1 VDGPLTSPCR
11 LLALDID
18 GTLLGGDKTIS
29 RRNLDAVEAA
39 RRAGVR
45 VVLITGRRYPAA
57 RRVAAQLGR
66 GVPLVLHHGALV
78 VEPEPERDHEGAPQV
93 LRCLPLAREAVLE
106 AISLGRA
113 VGADPVAHCG
123 FLGEGRLV
131 VAQIAADN
139 EMLLGYVDR
148 GRRDRVQVGDLERDL
163 PEDVVQVM
171 FAGRLPQMLDLYP
184 RLVSGL
190 GARAKVERTLYPA
203 IGMGFLDVLHPRV
216 GKGEALTFLRERW
229 DIRREETVAI
239 GDNWNDHD
247 MLTAAG
253 RGLVMGNAEQ
263 ALKELGLEVLP
274 TNDEDGVAV
283 AIERYVL
290 AGPPQKNIRG

>member
-1 VDGPLTSPCR
+1 VDGPLISPCR

-18 GTLLGGDKTIS
+18 GTLLGGDKKVST
-29 RRNLDAVEAA
+29 RNLEAVAAA
-39 RRAGVR
+39 RLSGVR

-57 RRVAAQLGR
+57 RRVASQLGR

-93 LRCLPLAREAVLE
+93 LRCLPLERDAVLA
-106 AISLGRA
+106 AIRIGRDC
-113 VGADPVAHCG
+113 GADPVAHCG
-123 FLGEGRLV
+123 LRGEGRLV
-131 VAQIAADN
+131 VAGIAADN
-139 EMLLGYVDR
+139 EMLVGYVDR
-148 GRRDRVQVGDLERDL
+148 GSRDRVQVEDLEREL
-163 PEDVVQVM
+163 PEDVLQVM
-171 FAGRLPQMLDLYP
+171 FAGRLPQMLELYP

-203 IGMGFLDVLHPRV
+203 AGMGFLDVLDPRV
-216 GKGEALTFLRERW
+216 GKGEALAFLRERW
-229 DIRREETVAI
+229 GVRREETVAI
-239 GDNWNDHD
+239 GDNWNDHA
-247 MLTAAG
+247 MLTGAG

-274 TNDEDGVAV
+274 SNDEDGVAV

-290 AGPPQKNIRG
+290 KDTPRKA